1 MLKVLIAGTG
11 FAAEGHTDAFRAAG
25 ADVVGM
31 VGRSESVVKEGAG
44 NKDIAYCGTSW
55 TDALEICKPTIVSI
69 ATPGGAHFEPIKQA
83 IELGCHVFCEK
94 PMTDNGD
101 SANKLYELAE
111 AANIKTAYAVS
122 FRYSP
127 SILHAKQL
135 IQAGAIGEPTEVEC
149 ISHFNLE
156 RAIPF
161 GWSHRID
168 AGGGRLNNNLTH
180 TLSIV
185 SSVIGDKFLSI
196 LGDVRDDLGK
206 APMVK
211 GVHNFMTR
219 REFIPTDLKDPSLEW
234 GESDVEWSYTV
245 QAQIQSPFASKPVS
259 VLFKH
264 GGLVPRFNKD
274 HIVFYGREGAIY
286 VEGHYGT
293 GQLHLWEQN
302 KQWVALPTPKA
313 IADSVPDIKGDTE
326 QCWHYMIRE
335 FVKDIRGES
344 VESYPTFREGRQY
357 QQLIDIIR
365 KNSNWTDISH
375 LN

>member
-31 VGRSESVVKEGAG
+31 VGRTESVVKEVAG

-161 GWSHRID
+161 GWSHQID

-219 REFIPTDLKDPSLEW
+219 REFIPTDLKDPSLANPCRYYLNTVVW
-234 GESDVEWSYTV
+234 CHVSTKTISCSTAVKVLFMLKATTV
-245 QAQIQSPFASKPVS
+245 QGSYIYGNKTSSGKPCQHQK
-259 VLFKH
+259 L
-264 GGLVPRFNKD
+264 
-274 HIVFYGREGAIY
+274 
-286 VEGHYGT
+286 
-293 GQLHLWEQN
+293 
-302 KQWVALPTPKA
+302 
-313 IADSVPDIKGDTE
+313 
-326 QCWHYMIRE
+326 
-335 FVKDIRGES
+335 
-344 VESYPTFREGRQY
+344 
-357 QQLIDIIR
+357 
-365 KNSNWTDISH
+365 
-375 LN
+375 